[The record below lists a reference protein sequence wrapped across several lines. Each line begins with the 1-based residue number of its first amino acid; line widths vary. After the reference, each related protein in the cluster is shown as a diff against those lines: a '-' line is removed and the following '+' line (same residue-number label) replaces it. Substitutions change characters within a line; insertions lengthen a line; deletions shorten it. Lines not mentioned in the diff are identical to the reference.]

1 MHKKASLSTA
11 EILDDCITR
20 LQSGDDGIKALRHD
34 FPHQA
39 QELAPLAE
47 IARQLSS
54 GLHAPAA
61 SADFARN
68 SKIRLLNRLRAAQTP
83 TKAAKPRM
91 LATKQLSWRP
101 ARAIATL
108 LIAFALLLTSTGVAR
123 ASSDALPGDVL
134 YPVKRGVE
142 EIRLAVTFNESGDA
156 ELLNAFTTER
166 VDEIEALIL
175 AGRDEYLDDA
185 LEDYEVMLERLV
197 AQVTQLSQS
206 EDQKSLD
213 QLAFGLSH
221 QVEVLERVKANA
233 PADVQMKMEEVKE
246 QTQHGKDVVE
256 TIRQGGNP
264 SDLAPGQVKKQ
275 TPQSD
280 SVEEDHGPVKT
291 KTPKPKEKKTP
302 GPPPWAN
309 PGGQD
314 KKDED

>member
-1 MHKKASLSTA
+1 MDKKPSLRTE

-20 LQSGDDGIKALRHD
+20 LQNGDDGIKALRRD
-34 FPHQA
+34 FPQQA

-47 IARQLSS
+47 IARQMQSVF
-54 GLHAPAA
+54 HAPAA
-61 SADFARN
+61 SADFAHN

-83 TKAAKPRM
+83 TTAAKRRM
-91 LATKQLSWRP
+91 PAVKRLSWRP

-108 LIAFALLLTSTGVAR
+108 VITFALLLTSTGVAR

-142 EIRLAVTFNESGDA
+142 EIRLAITFSESGDA
-156 ELLNAFTTER
+156 ELLNDFTTER

-175 AGRDEYLDDA
+175 TGRDEYLDEA
-185 LEDYEVMLERLV
+185 LEDYEVMLDRLV
-197 AQVTQLSQS
+197 TQVTQLSQS

-213 QLAFGLSH
+213 RLALSLLH

-233 PADVQMKMEEVKE
+233 PDDVQVKMEEVKE

-256 TIRQGGNP
+256 TIRQGGDP

-280 SVEEDHGPVKT
+280 SSEEDHGPGKT